1 MEAIHVLVL
10 LGHSLVRH
18 HQRDH
23 VRYHRRASRRRGQ
36 RNLAIMTQ
44 TAWPHRR
51 WRASWIAL
59 EAEAMI
65 KKGDYL
71 VIKPEWRDAGDEAF
85 TWVARS
91 DEQSGRVDI
100 SAVELAHLP
109 LWPVQ
114 TVRVDMVEH
123 RWAAQEGHKGRAP
136 D

>member
-1 MEAIHVLVL
+1 MK
-10 LGHSLVRH
+10 
-18 HQRDH
+18 
-23 VRYHRRASRRRGQ
+23 
-36 RNLAIMTQ
+36 
-44 TAWPHRR
+44 
-51 WRASWIAL
+51 
-59 EAEAMI
+59 AMI

-114 TVRVDMVEH
+114 NRIELQHRLPITVATHVPPSDV
-123 RWAAQEGHKGRAP
+123 Q
-136 D
+136 

>member
-1 MEAIHVLVL
+1 
-10 LGHSLVRH
+10 
-18 HQRDH
+18 
-23 VRYHRRASRRRGQ
+23 
-36 RNLAIMTQ
+36 
-44 TAWPHRR
+44 
-51 WRASWIAL
+51 
-59 EAEAMI
+59 MI

-114 TVRVDMVEH
+114 TVRIDMVKH
-123 RWAAQEGHKGRAP
+123 RWAAQEGHKETRARLRNGGVRRP
-136 D
+136 ESRCPAPAKPFCATRRHLLRQAMRRVRQEVRS

>member
-1 MEAIHVLVL
+1 MSHPAGE
-10 LGHSLVRH
+10 
-18 HQRDH
+18 Q
-23 VRYHRRASRRRGQ
+23 HRIQ
-36 RNLAIMTQ
+36 
-44 TAWPHRR
+44 
-51 WRASWIAL
+51 
-59 EAEAMI
+59 AENMI

-71 VIKPEWRDAGDEAF
+71 IIKREWRDAGDEGF

-91 DEQSGRVDI
+91 DEEKVRVDI

-123 RWAAQEGHKGRAP
+123 RWADQGSHKGRAP

>member
-1 MEAIHVLVL
+1 
-10 LGHSLVRH
+10 
-18 HQRDH
+18 
-23 VRYHRRASRRRGQ
+23 
-36 RNLAIMTQ
+36 
-44 TAWPHRR
+44 
-51 WRASWIAL
+51 
-59 EAEAMI
+59 MI

-100 SAVELAHLP
+100 SAVELP
-109 LWPVQ
+109 LSPVQ

-123 RWAAQEGHKGRAP
+123 RWAAQEGHKGRVP

>member
-1 MEAIHVLVL
+1 
-10 LGHSLVRH
+10 
-18 HQRDH
+18 
-23 VRYHRRASRRRGQ
+23 
-36 RNLAIMTQ
+36 
-44 TAWPHRR
+44 
-51 WRASWIAL
+51 L
-59 EAEAMI
+59 EAKAII

-91 DEQSGRVDI
+91 DEQSGQVDI

-123 RWAAQEGHKGRAP
+123 RWAAQIGHKGRAP